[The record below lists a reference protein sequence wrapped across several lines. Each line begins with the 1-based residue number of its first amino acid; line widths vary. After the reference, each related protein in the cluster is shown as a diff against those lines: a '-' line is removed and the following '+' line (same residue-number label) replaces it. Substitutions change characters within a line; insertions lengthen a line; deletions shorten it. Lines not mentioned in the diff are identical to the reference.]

1 MIIILEGT
9 KGGEKKVISSSI
21 IFQLC
26 DFDSF
31 LNLQEYLCN

>member
-9 KGGEKKVISSSI
+9 KGGEKVISSPI